1 MEMLKEANKVLGYDL
16 LDLCTNGPKDKL
28 DNTSY
33 AQVGAYT
40 LGLVTGYMLPICC
53 RRRSWTLLRMHL
65 CFTFAVRS
73 RQTLIVGQAPICI
86 P

>member
-1 MEMLKEANKVLGYDL
+1 MQATKDIPAVMEMLKEANKVLGYDL

-40 LGLVTGYMLPICC
+40 LGLVTGQ
-53 RRRSWTLLRMHL
+53 SA
-65 CFTFAVRS
+65 F
-73 RQTLIVGQAPICI
+73 
-86 P
+86 